1 MIDSAPLTGQQM
13 PKALAIDAL
22 IDQFKPGMEI
32 YIAGAGGESPALI
45 DALRARP
52 DAARGVRFTSVGI
65 PGANRFCYAD
75 LHPSARL
82 RSFFLSPEQRAAF
95 SAEKLDLLPLN
106 YSAISQYLERTS
118 FDLVLFQGLPN
129 ERGYGLSIAADFT
142 VAALRRARSSAVFV
156 NPNLPH
162 TSAPT
167 VAFGDVRYEVTA
179 AAELPHYHPGEL
191 SSAYAVLGEVIAGA
205 IPNSATLQLGP
216 GKIQGA
222 VARALHNHRDLRIHS
237 GMVSDPLIALVMSGA
252 IAAPRSSSPPI
263 ITGVA
268 LGSAKLYEL
277 LAEPSLARFEPVSY
291 THSPLNLAA
300 LPDLVAVNAVV
311 EVDLTGQVNAEMV
324 RGQQVSGAG
333 GIADFVLG
341 ARLSWGGR
349 SILATP
355 ATAADGALSRIV
367 PSLAQ
372 GTPVTVTRAEVDCI
386 ATEFG
391 IARLRG
397 LSLDQRAQALIAIAD
412 PRFRYVLTKAWREQR
427 KKW

>member
-1 MIDSAPLTGQQM
+1 MIDSAPLTGQQL
-13 PKALAIDAL
+13 PKSLALNAL
-22 IDQFKPGMEI
+22 LDLFKPGMEI
-32 YIAGAGGESPALI
+32 YIAGAGGESPALV

-52 DAARGVRFTSVGI
+52 DVARGVRFTSVAI

-75 LHPSARL
+75 LHASARL
-82 RSFFLSPEQRAAF
+82 RSFFLSPEQRSAF
-95 SAEKLDLLPLN
+95 SAEKLDLLPLSS
-106 YSAISQYLERTS
+106 SAISQYLERTS
-118 FDLVLFQGLPN
+118 FDLVLFQGAPN
-129 ERGYGLSIAADFT
+129 KHGYGLSIAADFT
-142 VAALRRARSSAVFV
+142 VAALRRARSSAVLV

-162 TSAPT
+162 TTAATIPFS
-167 VAFGDVRYEVTA
+167 DVRFEVLA
-179 AAELPHYHPGEL
+179 PADLPVYNPGEF

-222 VARALHNHRDLRIHS
+222 VARALHNHRELRVHS
-237 GMVSDPLIALVMSGA
+237 GMVSDSLIALVMSGA
-252 IAAPRSSSPPI
+252 IAAPRRNSPPI
-263 ITGVA
+263 VTGNA
-268 LGSAKLYEL
+268 LGTARLYEL
-277 LAEPSLARFEPVSY
+277 LAEPALARFEPVSY
-291 THSPLNLAA
+291 THSPLNLAT

-324 RGQQVSGAG
+324 RGQQVSGGG

-355 ATAADGALSRIV
+355 ATAVDGTLSRIV
-367 PSLAQ
+367 PSLAP
-372 GTPVTVTRAEVDCI
+372 GTPVTVTRADVDCI